1 MNIFILAENSSV
13 PLLNEVVVSSV
24 GQDVAGCGQPEVPCR
39 SLAAGLTAV
48 VDGGSIIV
56 MSGGDNASA
65 WGEFCSDDPLV
76 ITRSVTLEGRST
88 SGPRPTLP
96 VKIGCPPDGTRSLLL
111 HISGIDSGSVK
122 TETIN
127 ETRSP
132 QNKTGSNFCRN
143 GSAVQSSP
151 FEPTD
156 SVVQVRF
163 LNVHLVKTVLS
174 VSDASVQ
181 IDCSRLEDFRW
192 KSVEASRFV
201 ELSVRE
207 SEATGRVDKVCSVN
221 CSTSSMFE
229 VQGQHVRLFI
239 SGSVFRHCPIEAVA
253 RKLMQADVSDC
264 LFTGLDSGSENKFLS
279 GLAVGSRNEEQP
291 SWIRVSGTRFEGL
304 MHNDPVQSIK
314 NIDEASLRIRVSDTK
329 KNVLGSNVTVSIQ
342 DCTFGSGERGITI
355 IGPYDLINITNS
367 RFHTNIAMHHG
378 AGILFLVHPESI
390 IVVDNCTF
398 WNNEAGRYR
407 PEQLKDYTESF
418 QVKHYLIYSKTIS
431 TAC

>member
-1 MNIFILAENSSV
+1 M
-13 PLLNEVVVSSV
+13 
-24 GQDVAGCGQPEVPCR
+24 
-39 SLAAGLTAV
+39 TAV

-65 WGEFCSDDPLV
+65 WGEFCTDDPLV

-88 SGPRPTLP
+88 SGPRPTIP
-96 VKIGCPPDGTRSLLL
+96 VRIGCPPDGTRSLLV

-122 TETIN
+122 AETIN
-127 ETRSP
+127 ETRTP

-207 SEATGRVDKVCSVN
+207 SEATGRRGQGVFGQLFHLVDIR
-221 CSTSSMFE
+221 SSRTARSIVYFRFRVPPLSDRGGCQE
-229 VQGQHVRLFI
+229 ADAGRCVRLFVYRVGLRKRKQVSERVGCGI
-239 SGSVFRHCPIEAVA
+239 EKRGAAESDPSVRDAV
-253 RKLMQADVSDC
+253 RRSDAQRSSAEYQEHRRGV
-264 LFTGLDSGSENKFLS
+264 TE
-279 GLAVGSRNEEQP
+279 
-291 SWIRVSGTRFEGL
+291 
-304 MHNDPVQSIK
+304 DPGQ
-314 NIDEASLRIRVSDTK
+314 
-329 KNVLGSNVTVSIQ
+329 
-342 DCTFGSGERGITI
+342 
-355 IGPYDLINITNS
+355 
-367 RFHTNIAMHHG
+367 
-378 AGILFLVHPESI
+378 
-390 IVVDNCTF
+390 
-398 WNNEAGRYR
+398 
-407 PEQLKDYTESF
+407 
-418 QVKHYLIYSKTIS
+418 
-431 TAC
+431 